1 MIDSAIQSGV
11 LTITLNRP
19 DRLNALDS
27 HDKAALGRV
36 WREALRDS
44 TVRAVVLH
52 GAGERAFC
60 AGSDLKEIATTQQ
73 VATTDVLATC
83 IPGVAEDF
91 TKPVV
96 AALHGHVIGLGI
108 SIAMY
113 CDFRIAAPQ
122 TSFRFPEVEHDM
134 LSGFSAVELPSLIG
148 EAAALDIMLT
158 GRTFGAEEAQ
168 RMGLVSSL
176 APDPLAEATALAA
189 RLAALPTSAMAW
201 SKRLLLAERRTRLDR
216 HYALV
221 DQARLEVGR
230 YEQ

>member
-1 MIDSAIQSGV
+1 
-11 LTITLNRP
+11 
-19 DRLNALDS
+19 
-27 HDKAALGRV
+27 
-36 WREALRDS
+36 
-44 TVRAVVLH
+44 
-52 GAGERAFC
+52 
-60 AGSDLKEIATTQQ
+60 
-73 VATTDVLATC
+73 
-83 IPGVAEDF
+83 
-91 TKPVV
+91 
-96 AALHGHVIGLGI
+96 
-108 SIAMY
+108 
-113 CDFRIAAPQ
+113 
-122 TSFRFPEVEHDM
+122 
-134 LSGFSAVELPSLIG
+134 
-148 EAAALDIMLT
+148 MLT

>member
-1 MIDSAIQSGV
+1 MIDSTIQSGV

-73 VATTDVLATC
+73 VATTDVLASC

-91 TKPVV
+91 IKPVV

-168 RMGLVSSL
+168 HMGLVSSL
-176 APDPLAEATALAA
+176 AQDPLAEATALAA

>member
-1 MIDSAIQSGV
+1 MMDSAIQSGV

-44 TVRAVVLH
+44 AVRAVVLH

-73 VATTDVLATC
+73 VATTDVLASC

-113 CDFRIAAPQ
+113 CDFRVAAPQ

-158 GRTFGAEEAQ
+158 GRTFGAEEHSAW
-168 RMGLVSSL
+168 GLF
-176 APDPLAEATALAA
+176 PPL
-189 RLAALPTSAMAW
+189 
-201 SKRLLLAERRTRLDR
+201 RRTRWPRPQPCGPAGSTADIR
-216 HYALV
+216 HGMEQAFAAGRAAYPTGQALCT
-221 DQARLEVGR
+221 G
-230 YEQ
+230 

>member
-1 MIDSAIQSGV
+1 M
-11 LTITLNRP
+11 
-19 DRLNALDS
+19 NALDS

-44 TVRAVVLH
+44 AVRAVVLH

-73 VATTDVLATC
+73 VATTDVLASC

-113 CDFRIAAPQ
+113 CDFRIATPQ

>member
-1 MIDSAIQSGV
+1 MIYSAMQSGV

-44 TVRAVVLH
+44 TVRAVVLR

-73 VATTDVLATC
+73 VATTDVLASC

-176 APDPLAEATALAA
+176 AQDPLAEATALAA

-221 DQARLEVGR
+221 DQARLEVGQ

>member
-1 MIDSAIQSGV
+1 MMDSAIQSGV

-44 TVRAVVLH
+44 AVRAVVLH

-73 VATTDVLATC
+73 VATTDVLASC

-113 CDFRIAAPQ
+113 CDFRVAAPQ

-134 LSGFSAVELPSLIG
+134 LSGFSAVELPS
-148 EAAALDIMLT
+148 
-158 GRTFGAEEAQ
+158 
-168 RMGLVSSL
+168 
-176 APDPLAEATALAA
+176 
-189 RLAALPTSAMAW
+189 
-201 SKRLLLAERRTRLDR
+201 
-216 HYALV
+216 
-221 DQARLEVGR
+221 
-230 YEQ
+230 

>member
-1 MIDSAIQSGV
+1 MINSAMQSGV

-44 TVRAVVLH
+44 TVRAVVLR

-73 VATTDVLATC
+73 VATTDVLASC

-168 RMGLVSSL
+168 HMGLVSSL
-176 APDPLAEATALAA
+176 AQDPLAEATALAA

-221 DQARLEVGR
+221 DQARLEVGQ

>member
-36 WREALRDS
+36 WHKAQHDQA
-44 TVRAVVLH
+44 VRAVVLH

-60 AGSDLKEIATTQQ
+60 AGSDLKEIAATKQ
-73 VATTDVLATC
+73 VATTDILASC

-91 TKPVV
+91 TKPIV

-108 SIAMY
+108 SIVMY

-122 TSFRFPEVEHDM
+122 TRFCFPEVEHDM
-134 LSGFSAVELPSLIG
+134 LSGFSAVELPALIG

-158 GRTFGAEEAQ
+158 GRSFDAEEAQ
-168 RMGLVSSL
+168 HIGLVSSL
-176 APDPLAEATALAA
+176 AKDPLVEAMALAT

-201 SKRLLLAERRTRLDR
+201 SKRLLLAERRTRLNR

-221 DQARLEVGR
+221 DRARQEVGR